1 MLTEVIGEKLREAR
15 KARRRHGGPARS
27 LPEFG
32 SHMGISYRAPVET
45 VAVLLAAGKGTRM
58 RSDLA
63 KVLHPFAGEAL
74 IMHPLRAAAR
84 FGVTRSILVVGHQAE
99 AVREAVASQ
108 LARWGQGEAQGQA
121 PEVEYALQAE
131 QLGTGHAVA
140 CALPVIDEGFAGAVL
155 ILSGDVPLL
164 SAATLETLA
173 RACEASSA
181 GLSLASFRPEDPS
194 GYGRILRDESGRVAG
209 IREHKD
215 ASLAE
220 RAITECNAG
229 VYCVLAEHLRREL
242 PTLGS
247 SNAAGEIYLTDLIAL
262 RARAGEV
269 AVVEVDADE
278 VAGVNT
284 PEQLAELERR
294 AVESG
299 RLGASR
305 SAPGVSGVSG
315 VAGGVAATQARKGLE

>member
-1 MLTEVIGEKLREAR
+1 M
-15 KARRRHGGPARS
+15 
-27 LPEFG
+27 
-32 SHMGISYRAPVET
+32 ET

-58 RSDLA
+58 RSELA
-63 KVLHPFAGEAL
+63 KVLHPFAGEPL
-74 IMHPLRAAAR
+74 VVHPLRAAKR
-84 FGVTRSILVVGHQAE
+84 FGVTRSILVIGHQAE
-99 AVREAVASQ
+99 AVREAVAQSF
-108 LARWGQGEAQGQA
+108 
-121 PEVEYALQAE
+121 PEVEYVVQAE

-140 CALPVIDEGFAGAVL
+140 CALPLIGDEFAGAVL

-164 SAATLETLA
+164 SAETLGSLA

-181 GLSLASFRPEDPS
+181 GISLASFRPADPS
-194 GYGRILRDESGRVAG
+194 GYGRIVRDESGRVAA

-215 ASLAE
+215 ASAAE
-220 RAITECNAG
+220 RAIVECNAG

-247 SNAAGEIYLTDLIAL
+247 GNAAGEIYLTDLIAM

-284 PEQLAELERR
+284 PEQLAELER
-294 AVESG
+294 
-299 RLGASR
+299 
-305 SAPGVSGVSG
+305 
-315 VAGGVAATQARKGLE
+315 VAGYLAPPRLPQG